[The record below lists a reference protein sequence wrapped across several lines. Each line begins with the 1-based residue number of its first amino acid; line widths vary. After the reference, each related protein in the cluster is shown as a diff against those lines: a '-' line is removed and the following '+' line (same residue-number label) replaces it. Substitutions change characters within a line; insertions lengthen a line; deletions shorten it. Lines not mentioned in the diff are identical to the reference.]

1 MLAGSASLDHDVGVT
16 SLPKPPT
23 KFSKRP
29 WQLRLVGL
37 ADWPLEAAMSQDPDV
52 VRWTFYPSEA
62 SEAVARDWV
71 RTSVARA
78 AAGDGYRYTITGP
91 DGTVGVA
98 GIVTVGERGHPEVFY
113 ALLAEGRGTGAAT
126 ATVACLTEW
135 LLSQQRVGRVDLV
148 TVAGNGAS
156 ERVAARCG
164 YSLTGEEPGEH
175 RGETVLLRTWSV
187 TRLGAEP
194 VPPAAG

>member
-1 MLAGSASLDHDVGVT
+1 MIYGHASMT
-16 SLPKPPT
+16 TLPEPPT
-23 KFSKRP
+23 ELSKRP

-71 RTSVARA
+71 RTSMAHA
-78 AAGDGYRYTITGP
+78 AAGDGYRDTITGP
-91 DGTVGVA
+91 AGPVGVA
-98 GIVTVGERGHPEVFY
+98 GIVAEGERGHPEVFY
-113 ALLAEGRGTGAAT
+113 ALLAEGRGQGAAT
-126 ATVACLTEW
+126 TAVACLTEW
-135 LLSQQRVGRVDLV
+135 LLSQSRVGRVDLV

-164 YSLTGEEPGEH
+164 YALTGEAPGEH

-194 VPPAAG
+194 VPSGDD